1 MRSPIVNTGSG
12 KANAIPPG
20 RVDPIAK
27 YCVPPGIEVDGRIWG
42 QVFFLGFLRY
52 TVCMARPLRLEF
64 EGAVYH
70 ITSRGNALDAIFFAD
85 NDREELLK
93 ILGKVTE
100 RYGWICHAYCWMSN
114 HYHLLIETPDAN
126 LSQGMRQL
134 NGIYTQWINRQYSRT
149 GHIFQGR
156 FKSILVQKESHLL
169 EVARYIVLNPVRAKI
184 VRNPRDW
191 QWSSYRATA
200 GEEEVPGFLT
210 VDWLLRQFGS
220 DISRAIQ
227 AYREFVQQGRDVSI
241 WDQVRSGHI
250 LGSEDFVNQL
260 EPLFSTIRNSVDIPK
275 HQRLASRPTLN
286 AIFADADDRPSR
298 NKCIFEA
305 TRIYGYTLKAVAD
318 FLGLY
323 YSTISAI
330 AKRVAEIEIPRKKT

>member
-1 MRSPIVNTGSG
+1 
-12 KANAIPPG
+12 
-20 RVDPIAK
+20 
-27 YCVPPGIEVDGRIWG
+27 
-42 QVFFLGFLRY
+42 
-52 TVCMARPLRLEF
+52 
-64 EGAVYH
+64 
-70 ITSRGNALDAIFFAD
+70 
-85 NDREELLK
+85 
-93 ILGKVTE
+93 
-100 RYGWICHAYCWMSN
+100 
-114 HYHLLIETPDAN
+114 
-126 LSQGMRQL
+126 
-134 NGIYTQWINRQYSRT
+134 
-149 GHIFQGR
+149 
-156 FKSILVQKESHLL
+156 
-169 EVARYIVLNPVRAKI
+169 PVRAKI

-330 AKRVAEIEIPRKKT
+330 AKRVAEIEMPRKKT